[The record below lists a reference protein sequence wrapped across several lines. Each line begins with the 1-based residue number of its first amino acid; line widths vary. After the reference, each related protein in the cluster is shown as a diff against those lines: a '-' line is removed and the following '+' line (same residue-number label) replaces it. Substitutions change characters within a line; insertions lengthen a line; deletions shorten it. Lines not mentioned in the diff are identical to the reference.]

1 MQRWAWLGMVL
12 AGGAGCGGTNE
23 ASGGSGR
30 LPADPSE
37 SAGEPVASATPPPS
51 PGPAPSSDPAPSGS
65 AGPLVPD
72 GVPPGPVALAD
83 LPRYDID
90 QAIDD
95 VAGTFA
101 GKVRVS
107 FKNPGATPLARLP
120 FLLHPN
126 AFAELGGAPG
136 GAGSLAVTAAHT
148 PAGTALAW
156 KSERPTLVSVELA
169 PPVAPGERAEVVL
182 EYTGR
187 LRALPPSSNDMFEQA
202 FASLGS
208 FTGAGASDYGLLAMG
223 DGLVTLS
230 SAFPTV
236 APQRDGSFDTHPPA
250 RMGDLAYNGVAR
262 FHVRTAVPAGVDIV
276 TNLVDGAPV
285 ALGDGTVAFTSDG
298 DLVRDLVLVAGRDLA
313 RSSAMVGKT
322 RVTSIYRTRDARGG
336 KEALAAAAAALASFE
351 TRFGPYPYS
360 ELDVAEATLVGG
372 AGGVEF
378 SSMVLI
384 AGMLYR
390 SPDES
395 QSQLAG
401 LMKLWSG
408 LSGGLGGLGGPGAG
422 PSPSAAPPAGT
433 GSPASLLDTML
444 EFTVAHEVAHQYFA
458 GIVGNDSYRFPSL
471 DEPAAQYAA
480 ALAIEDRHGAAA
492 AARAADANVKMN
504 YALYRLLGGP
514 DRPVLRDT
522 ASFRTG
528 VEYAALVY
536 GKAPYLYFK
545 LRDKLGEA
553 RLAEAMRRA
562 VERYRFQVVST
573 EQWTTALEEAAG
585 GPSSGVRATFRRYLE
600 ETHGD
605 QDLGIDESGDFVLAT
620 LFPPEMVGTLKQ
632 AMASLG
638 MKPGALLRMLFGG
651 SLGDDAKVG
660 PGLDPLQA
668 LKQLG
673 GLGGP

>member
-1 MQRWAWLGMVL
+1 MRRWAWLGVAL
-12 AGGAGCGGTNE
+12 ACGAGCGGTSE
-23 ASGGSGR
+23 VSGGSGR
-30 LPADPSE
+30 PPAEPDG
-37 SAGEPVASATPPPS
+37 AGDAVASALPPPS
-51 PGPAPSSDPAPSGS
+51 AAPTGAPSAVSGS

-72 GVPPGPVALAD
+72 GVPPGPLARAD

-107 FKNPGATPLARLP
+107 FRNPGTTPLARLP

-136 GAGSLAVTAAHT
+136 GAGSIAVTAAHT
-148 PAGTALAW
+148 PAGAALAW
-156 KSERPTLVSVELA
+156 QSERPTLVSVALE
-169 PPVAPGERAEVVL
+169 PPVAPGERAELVL
-182 EYTGR
+182 TYTGR
-187 LRALPPSSNDMFEQA
+187 LRVLPPSSNDMFEQA

-236 APQRDGSFDTHPPA
+236 APHRDGAFDTHPPA
-250 RMGDLAYNGVAR
+250 RLGDLAYNGVAS
-262 FHVRTAVPAGVDIV
+262 FHVRTAVPSGVDLV

-285 ALGDGTVAFTSDG
+285 TLGDGNVAFVSDG

-313 RSSAMVGKT
+313 RSSAMVGQT

-336 KEALAAAAAALASFE
+336 KEALDAAAAALASFE
-351 TRFGPYPYS
+351 KRFGPYPYS

-408 LSGGLGGLGGPGAG
+408 LSGGLGGLGGPSPA
-422 PSPSAAPPAGT
+422 PAPSAAPPAVT
-433 GSPASLLDTML
+433 GSPADLLDGML

-536 GKAPYLYFK
+536 GKAPYLYFT
-545 LRDKLGEA
+545 LRQKLGEP

-573 EQWTTALEEAAG
+573 EQWTAALEEAAG
-585 GPSSGVRATFRRYLE
+585 GPSSGVRATFQRYLE
-600 ETHGD
+600 QTHGD
-605 QDLGIDESGDFVLAT
+605 QDLGVDESGDFVLAT
-620 LFPPEMVGTLKQ
+620 LFPPEMVSTLKQ

-651 SLGDDAKVG
+651 SLRDDAKVG
-660 PGLDPLQA
+660 PGLDPSQA